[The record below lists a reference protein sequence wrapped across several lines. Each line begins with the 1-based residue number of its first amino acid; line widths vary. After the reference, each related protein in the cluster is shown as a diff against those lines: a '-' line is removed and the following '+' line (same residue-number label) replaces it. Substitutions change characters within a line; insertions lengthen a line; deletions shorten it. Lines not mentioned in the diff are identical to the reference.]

1 MRYSFCDSA
10 HGPLLI
16 AIDRDGLR
24 HVEFM
29 QGERPIMPTPQW
41 RQDDLALAPYV

>member
-1 MRYSFCDSA
+1 MKFSFCDSA
-10 HGPLLI
+10 QGPLLI

-29 QGERPIMPTPQW
+29 QGAPRDPTGV
-41 RQDDLALAPYV
+41 AAG

>member
-10 HGPLLI
+10 RGPLLG
-16 AIDRDGLR
+16 AIDQDGLR

-29 QGERPIMPTPQW
+29 HGERPVMPQTN
-41 RQDDLALAPYV
+41 